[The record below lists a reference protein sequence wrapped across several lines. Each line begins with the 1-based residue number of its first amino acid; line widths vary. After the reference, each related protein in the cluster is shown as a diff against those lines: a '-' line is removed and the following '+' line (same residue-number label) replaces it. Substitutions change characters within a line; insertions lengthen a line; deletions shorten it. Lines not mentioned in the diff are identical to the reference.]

1 MEKEKKKNY
10 KLEKK
15 DKKGQ
20 AEKSK
25 AWKYRELKSKNSIW
39 RRHSGGQADTWVLM
53 PVEMQEYKCPKSP
66 KKRLQWIKSLKKSR
80 ILE

>member
-53 PVEMQEYKCPKSP
+53 PVEMQETNVLKVR
-66 KKRLQWIKSLKKSR
+66 KKDCNELKAWKNRES
-80 ILE
+80 